1 MTAFIHH
8 TIDDMRGGRS
18 SWRVV
23 LSVALPSFAIA
34 FGAALIEFA
43 H

>member
-1 MTAFIHH
+1 MTAFIHS
-8 TIDDMRGGRS
+8 TLEDLRGGRS
-18 SWRVV
+18 TWRVLV
-23 LSVALPSFAIA
+23 TVTVPSFAIA

>member
-1 MTAFIHH
+1 MTAFIHQ
-8 TIDDMRGGRS
+8 TLGDMRGGRS
-18 SWRVV
+18 SWRVFV
-23 LSVALPSFAIA
+23 TVALPSFAIA

>member
-1 MTAFIHH
+1 MTAFIH
-8 TIDDMRGGRS
+8 TTLEDLRSGRS
-18 SWRVV
+18 TWRVLV
-23 LSVALPSFAIA
+23 TVAVPSFAIA

>member
-8 TIDDMRGGRS
+8 TLEDMRGGRS
-18 SWRVV
+18 TWRVV
-23 LSVALPSFAIA
+23 LTVALPSFAIA
-34 FGAALIEFA
+34 FGTALLEFT

>member
-1 MTAFIHH
+1 MTAFIQH
-8 TIDDMRGGRS
+8 TLEDMRGGRS

-23 LSVALPSFAIA
+23 LTVTLPSFAIA
-34 FGAALIEFA
+34 FGAAVIEFA

>member
-1 MTAFIHH
+1 MTTFIHH
-8 TIDDMRGGRS
+8 ALEDMRGGRS
-18 SWRVV
+18 TWRVV
-23 LSVALPSFAIA
+23 VTVTLPSFAIA